1 MSSTNPTNT
10 ADLQQ
15 QQQQHHQGVQGLT
28 STNTPGQD
36 PTTVAT
42 TSAGAQQPQRQLVSA
57 EGEEPV
63 HSIKLIGHI
72 KGVPASTPSSIRHN
86 Q

>member
-15 QQQQHHQGVQGLT
+15 QQQQQQQQGVQGLT
-28 STNTPGQD
+28 STDEFNSAQANTNTAGQD
-36 PTTVAT
+36 PTTNAE
-42 TSAGAQQPQRQLVSA
+42 AQQPQRQLVSA

-72 KGVPASTPSSIRHN
+72 KGVPGRH
-86 Q
+86 